1 MHAKKLVDRE
11 LQRLRTSFELARA
24 DGYRKFIMFLHY
36 PPANI
41 PEERSGFTDI
51 AEEYGTEQ
59 VIYAHSPGRPIFTTA
74 YRTEENTSEVLSQAF
89 LYFAESDK

>member
-11 LQRLRTSFELARA
+11 LQRLRNSFELARA

-36 PPANI
+36 PPANF

-59 VIYAHSPGRPIFTTA
+59 VIYAHSHGEARFHDSIQDGREYVRSIIPGFPLFR
-74 YRTEENTSEVLSQAF
+74 
-89 LYFAESDK
+89 

>member
-11 LQRLRTSFELARA
+11 LQRLRNSFELARA
-24 DGYRKFIMFLHY
+24 DGNRKFIMFLHY

-59 VIYAHSPGRPIFTTA
+59 VIYAHSHGEAHFHDSIQDGREYVRSIIPGFPLFR
-74 YRTEENTSEVLSQAF
+74 
-89 LYFAESDK
+89 